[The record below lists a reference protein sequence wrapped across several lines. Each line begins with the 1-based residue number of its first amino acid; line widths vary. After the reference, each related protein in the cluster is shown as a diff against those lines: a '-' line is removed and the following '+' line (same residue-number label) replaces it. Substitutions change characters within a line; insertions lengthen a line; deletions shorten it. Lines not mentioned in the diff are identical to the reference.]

1 MNTSSLF
8 LKATATIV
16 VFLASL
22 SSATAQR
29 NSNDPCSAYSPK
41 TDEQSAVQSAYTP
54 SVIDRAKKLYRDH
67 NFIVVTAHDHCYA
80 TIDFDDMRTG
90 GITARTIKLTSDNA
104 HWSAG
109 KLVGNGPGGSWE
121 GEQNFLQSAIDAIE
135 QVKKIP
141 AVIVIRS
148 TSDIRRAKKEK
159 KLGVIISFEGGAILP
174 RRPNS
179 DMCLKPPIRSECMQV
194 ARDLYKLGL
203 RDFQPY
209 WSRDNWLKQKP
220 SDGDLNSESWPLN
233 AYGVRVLQEMD
244 RLGVAIDLSHMGPVP
259 FRQALAKTHRPFI
272 LSHAAVARVAFCG
285 KDHDCDALS
294 QWEAGAKK
302 EFGTPGNTTILD
314 DNTIR
319 AVVAR
324 RGVIALHFE
333 QQFFPQAISS
343 LGRATVRDLVD
354 EIAYIKDNFGVDYV
368 ALGPD
373 YIPSSDPRDKWIEG
387 ARNMTEI
394 ENVVKEM
401 VSRKWSNLTIQKVM
415 GQNLMRVYGAVWN
428 SAVRQQAPT
437 SHP

>member
-220 SDGDLNSESWPLN
+220 SDGDLNSESHTYQCAVTVRGRVDGPTGMVVNLATLDRILAEEVVERLDHRHLN
-233 AYGVRVLQEMD
+233 LDLPEFAYGRTVPTGEELCLDIWRRVAARLPEGCTPAAVRVQEE
-244 RLGVAIDLSHMGPVP
+244 P
-259 FRQALAKTHRPFI
+259 ALFAEYR
-272 LSHAAVARVAFCG
+272 G
-285 KDHDCDALS
+285 
-294 QWEAGAKK
+294 EA
-302 EFGTPGNTTILD
+302 
-314 DNTIR
+314 
-319 AVVAR
+319 
-324 RGVIALHFE
+324 
-333 QQFFPQAISS
+333 
-343 LGRATVRDLVD
+343 
-354 EIAYIKDNFGVDYV
+354 
-368 ALGPD
+368 
-373 YIPSSDPRDKWIEG
+373 
-387 ARNMTEI
+387 
-394 ENVVKEM
+394 
-401 VSRKWSNLTIQKVM
+401 
-415 GQNLMRVYGAVWN
+415 
-428 SAVRQQAPT
+428 
-437 SHP
+437 